1 MSDFDNGKKWIT
13 ANLTGLLAFI
23 AGLILLGVT
32 YRIIL
37 NIVSFSLG
45 VILIYVGLSKLKVHI
60 IIDFIDKMLGK
71 LKDSLK

>member
-71 LKDSLK
+71 LRDSLK